1 MGLNDIFHRFKT
13 LAVIASLGIL
23 ALFLLGAAPHQGG
36 VPPQPYGANF
46 FSGLVKVQGVIPPV
60 GTKIIGCVA
69 NCAEIFESEPA
80 LTDADGN
87 YVALKLNPDDEG
99 LVGRIIT
106 FYVVNEFGR
115 TVANETRRFEGDFNI
130 YPLDLTFADPI
141 PVYTPPAVIPT
152 TLSVVP
158 KTGLVTTVNGTGFAS
173 NSMVTVT
180 SEGMDLGTA
189 PTDDLGSFRL
199 IITAPSSIS
208 GAYEIT
214 STDSEGTSTNVTL
227 MVPDLSGPIGEVGM
241 PGESGE
247 SGVLG
252 EQGLPGEDASIVLGV
267 VALSLAGLGIL
278 IIVVIYLYLI
288 SWFNDLAR
296 RLPPPGIR

>member
-13 LAVIASLGIL
+13 LAVISSLGIL

-46 FSGLVKVQGVIPPV
+46 FSGLVKVQGEIPPV

-69 NCAEIFESEPA
+69 SCAEIFESEPA

-130 YPLDLTFADPI
+130 YPLDLAFAGPI
-141 PVYTPPAVIPT
+141 PVYTAPAVIPI
-152 TLSVVP
+152 TLTVVP
-158 KTGLVTTVNGTGFAS
+158 KIGLVTTVNGTGFAS

-180 SEGMDLGTA
+180 SEGMTLGTA

-199 IITAPSSIS
+199 IVTAPSSIS

-214 STDSEGTSTNVTL
+214 SIDSEGTSTNATL
-227 MVPDLSGPIGEVGM
+227 TVPDFSGPIGEMGM
-241 PGESGE
+241 PGETGA
-247 SGVLG
+247 LG
-252 EQGLPGEDASIVLGV
+252 EQGLTGEDASIVLGV